1 MRSFDNTTKALA
13 VVTFAVLLPAST
25 GCLAQAEDAGPE
37 AVGDALAA
45 WIQEP
50 GFGPGQAPPQQ
61 QQAQPP
67 PQQQAPQAPPQQEQ
81 PQPPPQQEE
90 PQPPP
95 QQEQPPVGLPDG
107 CAPAVGCAP
116 VVGSA
121 PVCGASGFCGFPGG
135 FNTVVWP
142 ITGQFVAFPGL
153 RNGGCL

>member
-25 GCLAQAEDAGPE
+25 GCLAPAEDPGPE

-45 WIQEP
+45 WIQDP
-50 GFGPGQAPPQQ
+50 GFGPGMAQPPSQ

-67 PQQQAPQAPPQQEQ
+67 PQQEA

-95 QQEQPPVGLPDG
+95 QQDEPPQQQPPGLPEG

-116 VVGSA
+116 AIGSA